1 MLDVGKGLHHKY
13 KSLSA
18 TTEQIIAELLRA
30 SLPGETPV
38 QTTWLSCVQH
48 RPAVTCSDFY
58 P

>member
-30 SLPGETPV
+30 SLPGETPDHV
-38 QTTWLSCVQH
+38 ALLCSAQTCCYLQ
-48 RPAVTCSDFY
+48 
-58 P
+58 